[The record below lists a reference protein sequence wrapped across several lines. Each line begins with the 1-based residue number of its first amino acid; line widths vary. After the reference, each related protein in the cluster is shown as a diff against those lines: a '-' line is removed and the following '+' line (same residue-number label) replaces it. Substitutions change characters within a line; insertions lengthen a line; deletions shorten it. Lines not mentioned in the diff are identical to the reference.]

1 MIRINLLGR
10 SRPKATRPTVP
21 LEATLQYVLLIIA
34 LAVSCGALYGHYL
47 LLDRENTKVVAH
59 IQKQNGEKARLEQL
73 KQQVDN
79 FEKQKAVL
87 QQRINV
93 IEELQRNRTGGQELL
108 EAIANT
114 VSRTDTLW
122 LTSVDRKG
130 NDLTI
135 NGAAGSLNAV
145 ANYIT
150 QLKRS
155 GYFQTVEIKESHQ
168 DSANKTVQIFNFTLT
183 TQFGLPGSTGAA
195 SPQSSGQAAPAGS
208 GATGGSGSP
217 APNGAPRPAQKGT
230 V

>member
-10 SRPKATRPTVP
+10 ARPKATRTTVP
-21 LEATLQYVLLIIA
+21 LEATLQYVLLVIA
-34 LAVSCGALYGHYL
+34 LVVSGGALYGHYL
-47 LLDRENTKVVAH
+47 LLDRENTKVAAH
-59 IQKQNGEKARLEQL
+59 IQKQMGEKARLEQL

-87 QQRINV
+87 QQRIGV
-93 IEELQRNRTGGQELL
+93 IEGLQRNRTGGQELL

-130 NDLTI
+130 DGLTI
-135 NGAAGSLNAV
+135 NGSAGSINAV

-168 DSANKTVQIFNFTLT
+168 DDSNKAVEVFNFTLT
-183 TQFGLPGSTGAA
+183 TTFGLTQSAAAMPGPASGAA
-195 SPQSSGQAAPAGS
+195 PSAPAAKTPMPS
-208 GATGGSGSP
+208 KATSF
-217 APNGAPRPAQKGT
+217 
-230 V
+230 

>member
-10 SRPKATRPTVP
+10 ARPKATRTAVP
-21 LEATLQYVLLIIA
+21 IEATLQYALLAIA
-34 LAVSCGALYGHYL
+34 LVVSLGALYGHYL
-47 LLDRENTKVVAH
+47 LLDRENTKIATH
-59 IQKQNGEKARLEQL
+59 IQQLTGEKARLEQL

-79 FEKQKAVL
+79 FEKQKNVL

-93 IEELQRNRTGGQELL
+93 IEQLQRNRTGGQELL

-130 NDLTI
+130 DALSI
-135 NGAAGSLNAV
+135 NGEAGSINAV

-168 DSANKTVQIFNFTLT
+168 DDNSKTVQLFIFSLT
-183 TQFGLPGSTGAA
+183 AQFGLPQTAGATPTAAAPGA
-195 SPQSSGQAAPAGS
+195 SAAPGGKTPPAPAGK
-208 GATGGSGSP
+208 AK
-217 APNGAPRPAQKGT
+217 AI
-230 V
+230 

>member
-21 LEATLQYVLLIIA
+21 LEATLQYVLLIVA
-34 LAVSCGALYGHYL
+34 LVVSCGALYGHFL
-47 LLDRENTKVVAH
+47 LLDRENTKVVSD
-59 IQKQNGEKARLEQL
+59 IQKKTSEKARLEQL

-79 FEKQKAVL
+79 YEKQKAVL
-87 QQRINV
+87 QQRISV

-130 NDLTI
+130 DLLTI
-135 NGAAGSLNAV
+135 NGSAGSLNAV

-168 DSANKTVQIFNFTLT
+168 DASNKTVQIFVFSLT
-183 TQFGLPGSTGAA
+183 TQFGLPQAGGPTTQTGGKTAPAGGAAAPGPAPAGAAAARKTGAA
-195 SPQSSGQAAPAGS
+195 
-208 GATGGSGSP
+208 
-217 APNGAPRPAQKGT
+217 
-230 V
+230 

>member
-10 SRPKATRPTVP
+10 TRPKAKRTTVP
-21 LEATLQYVLLIIA
+21 LEATLQYVLLVIA
-34 LAVSCGALYGHYL
+34 LVVSGGALYGHYL
-47 LLDRENTKVVAH
+47 LLDRENTKIAAH
-59 IQKQNGEKARLEQL
+59 IQKQMGEKARLEQL

-87 QQRINV
+87 QQRIGV
-93 IEELQRNRTGGQELL
+93 IEGLQRNRTGGQELL

-130 NDLTI
+130 DALTI
-135 NGAAGSLNAV
+135 NGAAGSINAV

-155 GYFQTVEIKESHQ
+155 GYFQTVEIRESHQ
-168 DSANKTVQIFNFTLT
+168 DDSNKTVEIFAFSLT
-183 TQFGLPGSTGAA
+183 AQFGLTQSGA
-195 SPQSSGQAAPAGS
+195 GPAGA
-208 GATGGSGSP
+208 GTAALATPTAHAPPAAGKAGSF
-217 APNGAPRPAQKGT
+217 
-230 V
+230 